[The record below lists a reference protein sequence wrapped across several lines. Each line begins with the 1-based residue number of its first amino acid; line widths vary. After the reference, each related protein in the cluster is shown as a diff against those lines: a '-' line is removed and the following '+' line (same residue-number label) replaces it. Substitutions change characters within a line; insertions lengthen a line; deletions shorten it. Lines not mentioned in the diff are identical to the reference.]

1 MVDKY
6 KIQGG
11 NQLKGEVLIG
21 GAKNSVLK
29 LMASAVLA
37 KGETKIYNV
46 PELTDVGIMLEV
58 INGLGIKT
66 NHDKKEQSVTIDA
79 TDITSITAQYEYV
92 SKMRASFIILGALIS
107 RCKEAIVALPGGCA
121 IGERRVDFHIKGLEA
136 LGAKIKIEN
145 GYVHAKANKLVGTD
159 IYLDIPS
166 VGATENLM
174 LASIL
179 AEGSTRIQNAAQE
192 PEIVDLANF
201 LNTMGADVVGAGTS
215 EIVINGVKQE
225 DLHPI
230 EYTTIPDR
238 IEAGT
243 FMSAVV
249 GTRGKAII
257 RNVYPAHLTFFTDK
271 LIKMGANI
279 KLIEPTAIEVSCK
292 NRLNSV
298 NFVTQPYPGFPT
310 DLQSM
315 AMVLLSTANG
325 VGIITESLY
334 ENRFMQVQHL
344 LRMGADIHQD
354 RNHAIIKG
362 VKKLT
367 GATVE
372 ASDLR
377 AGASL
382 VVAGLM
388 ADGTTIVEKLH
399 HIDRGYEKFDEKIR
413 NLGGNIIRYND
424 GTPSEETRIH
434 TNESRLYPKLLEVI
448 ELLKNYQDEL
458 LEQAELFLNKLEEQ
472 VSKEAI
478 DRFYELIK
486 PVNGCRWY
494 DKNPTIS
501 KTVEILRVV
510 PPDVQ
515 KACAERFIAA
525 LKEMGI
531 DYESPNQE

>member
-1 MVDKY
+1 MIMLGKYYFYLKVRKLTDKFY
-6 KIQGG
+6 IKGG
-11 NQLKGEVLIG
+11 TPLRGEVSIG

-29 LMASAVLA
+29 LMAAAILA

-46 PELTDVGIMLEV
+46 PDLTDVEIMLNV
-58 INGLGIKT
+58 IALLGTKT
-66 NHDKKEQSVTIDA
+66 SYDKAGKSVTIDA
-79 TDITSITAQYEYV
+79 TDISSITAKYELV
-92 SKMRASFIILGALIS
+92 SKMRASFIVLGALVS

-145 GYVHAKANKLVGTD
+145 GYVHAKASKLTGAD

-174 LASIL
+174 LASVL

-201 LNTMGADVVGAGTS
+201 LNSMGADVNGAGTS

-225 DLHPI
+225 KLHSI

-243 FMSAVV
+243 FMSAIIA
-249 GTRGKAII
+249 TRGKAII
-257 RNVYPAHLTFFTDK
+257 KDVFPAHLTFFTDK
-271 LIKMGANI
+271 LLKMGANI
-279 KLIEPTAIEVSCK
+279 KLIEPNSLEVSCK
-292 NRLNSV
+292 NKLNSI

-315 AMVLLSTANG
+315 AMTLLTTANG

-334 ENRFMQVQHL
+334 ENRFMQVPEL
-344 LRMGADIHQD
+344 RRMGADIHQD

-367 GATVE
+367 GATLA

-382 VVAGLM
+382 VVAALM
-388 ADGTTIVEKLH
+388 ADGNSTIENLH
-399 HIDRGYEKFDEKIR
+399 HIDRGYENFESKLR
-413 NLGGNIIRYND
+413 LLGGKIERKDDSVI
-424 GTPSEETRIH
+424 SEVSNVDLKTNLTEGLR
-434 TNESRLYPKLLEVI
+434 NESYL
-448 ELLKNYQDEL
+448 
-458 LEQAELFLNKLEEQ
+458 
-472 VSKEAI
+472 
-478 DRFYELIK
+478 
-486 PVNGCRWY
+486 
-494 DKNPTIS
+494 
-501 KTVEILRVV
+501 
-510 PPDVQ
+510 
-515 KACAERFIAA
+515 
-525 LKEMGI
+525 
-531 DYESPNQE
+531 